1 MSRLASPFDK
11 WLANPNRRGLHHNLF
26 VIAAYS
32 LEEGWS
38 QEEIFDMLRKACDG
52 VEDRFVPDREIRGA
66 IDYAYRRV
74 AGEVSPGPVWP
85 RRDDQ
90 FRLEVLKL
98 YSANMT
104 EFKRNIPAVAPA
116 LTYLYR
122 LYRQEDLLCIG
133 RTAYEFRTAPLFS
146 MRADSHDLSSC
157 EFVNPS
163 PMSAGVGL
171 TAEGYY
177 SQHSKSNTGPRVYA
191 VIEFDDGELHEHA
204 AILKHLATR
213 LPLVMVVFSG
223 NSSLHGWFKTSHV
236 TEEAVEKFY
245 QEAVSLGADSVLFS
259 PCQFT
264 RLPMGRH
271 KTTGRTQRV
280 IHFNPANVYYLT

>member
-1 MSRLASPFDK
+1 MSYLESPLDK
-11 WLANPNRRGLHHNLF
+11 LLANPGRGGLHQRLF
-26 VIAAYS
+26 RIAANS

-38 QEEIFDMLRKACDG
+38 KEEIFDMLREACDR
-52 VEDRFVPDREIRGA
+52 VLDRVVPDREIRGA

-74 AGEVSPGPVWP
+74 TGEVSSGPVWP

-90 FRLEVLKL
+90 LRLEVLKL
-98 YSANMT
+98 HSVGIP
-104 EFKRNIPAVAPA
+104 ELRRNILADAPA
-116 LTYLYR
+116 LTYLR
-122 LYRQEDLLCIG
+122 TLYRKEDLLCIG
-133 RTAYEFRTAPLFS
+133 KTAYEFRTVPLS
-146 MRADSHDLSSC
+146 SIPEDLDLSSC
-157 EFVNPS
+157 EFINPS
-163 PMSAGVGL
+163 PMSAVVGL
-171 TAEGYY
+171 TAYGIQ
-177 SQHSKSNTGPRVYA
+177 SQHTKSNTGPRVYG
-191 VIEFDDGELHEHA
+191 VIEFDDGTPIEHA

-245 QEAVSLGADSVLFS
+245 QEAVSLGADPVLFS